1 MLAQHLVLGVFAYL
15 LVDFG
20 SLLEKHLFSGRT
32 LLLRLQGYQTCVG
45 AGMVAPGL
53 PNAVLA
59 QHFVLGMF
67 PHFFIDFG
75 SLLKK
80 LLFLGRTLLLRL
92 WVLGTHVRKRLGR
105 LGEQP
110 QQLGSS
116 NLVVVQECWLQG

>member
-1 MLAQHLVLGVFAYL
+1 M
-15 LVDFG
+15 
-20 SLLEKHLFSGRT
+20 
-32 LLLRLQGYQTCVG
+32 
-45 AGMVAPGL
+45 
-53 PNAVLA
+53 LA

-67 PHFFIDFG
+67 ADLIRDFG

-110 QQLGSS
+110 KQVGASKPVL
-116 NLVVVQECWLQG
+116 VQECWLQG